1 MALVVPVS
9 ATVVLCSNAG
19 KFTTHGIVTVTA
31 VAITETD
38 YNDAASSSPGR
49 FTNLKQGS
57 GSRSIVGSRSN
68 SLRGAAGPGAGDST
82 LPRAAA
88 STWSANLK
96 APFRRASTLHGDD
109 SDASRDAG
117 LAKHA
122 DAGLSMELPR
132 SQNNASE
139 NKSRLESDN
148 GDDSQR
154 CVQYLAITVSNPTGS
169 DIPDPEALFVPFRGT
184 YEGTTSASAAGVCT
198 EYY

>member
-9 ATVVLCSNAG
+9 ATVVLRSNAG

-49 FTNLKQGS
+49 FTKQGS
-57 GSRSIVGSRSN
+57 GSRSIGSRSN

-88 STWSANLK
+88 STWSAK
-96 APFRRASTLHGDD
+96 APFRRASTMHGDD